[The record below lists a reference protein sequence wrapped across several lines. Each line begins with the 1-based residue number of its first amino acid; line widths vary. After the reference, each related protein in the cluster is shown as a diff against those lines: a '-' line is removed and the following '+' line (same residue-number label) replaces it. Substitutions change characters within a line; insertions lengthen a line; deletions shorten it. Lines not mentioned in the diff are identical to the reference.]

1 MPKRIDKLTSE
12 QESRM
17 ESWAQE
23 WISRG
28 LCTDEADWET
38 FESNAQKCYELSGL
52 KWHGLVI
59 RVGSPLAV
67 AVTVPTLAATI
78 GKGSQVGAQVRDQV
92 WDQVRSQVG
101 SQVWDQVRSQV
112 GAQVRDQVWAQVGA
126 QVRDQVRSQVG
137 DQVGD
142 QVRSQVRDQVRDQVG
157 DQVWDQV
164 GSQVGAQVRDQVG
177 DQWNLY
183 IGGSFLAY
191 WHAYTSFFREVC
203 GLELKGDMW
212 ERDRAF
218 ELAQMSAGW
227 WWPHTHFVVVGDR
240 PQEIHREQVAPSG
253 WGSHRLHNETGPA
266 ISYRDGWKLYFLEG
280 VNVSSAVVERPD
292 TITIEDIRNAS
303 NAEVRRVTMQQ
314 YGLLRYFKDLG
325 AKELDSRFGEALFR
339 DPEDDQKWLVCTDGS
354 TGRIYQLRVPVE
366 VESVRQAQIALNGVD
381 PELMLARS

>member
-78 GKGSQVGAQVRDQV
+78 GKGSQVG
-92 WDQVRSQVG
+92 
-101 SQVWDQVRSQV
+101 
-112 GAQVRDQVWAQVGA
+112 DQVWAQVGA
-126 QVRDQVRSQVG
+126 QVG
-137 DQVGD
+137 A
-142 QVRSQVRDQVRDQVG
+142 QVRSQVRDQVG
-157 DQVWDQV
+157 
-164 GSQVGAQVRDQVG
+164 DQVG